1 MRRLRPEDGTRA
13 HRRAARYHAAQCK
26 QGKAALHAQLRGQMT
41 DLLVN
46 LRNKA
51 RGTEDAED
59 ALVERNADADS
70 TEIEVEDEIRN
81 LDAELE
87 RLDRQDPALGAQRAV
102 FPNGFGEVLDPEG
115 DEQLK
120 VLPGLKVRLKPFT
133 GLGMVAAIA
142 TQLDDKAASFEK
154 ALVAEAAA
162 LEAYDVA
169 FAEEVDARRLIR
181 EQLESAY
188 GQLRAHY
195 KARPAMAERFFSR
208 EGSSRRPAK
217 ESKGGG
223 ASKGG
228 TEGGGAP

>member
-26 QGKAALHAQLRGQMT
+26 RGKAPLHAQLCGQMN
-41 DLLVN
+41 DLLTN

-51 RGTEDAED
+51 RATEDAED
-59 ALVERNADADS
+59 ILVDRSADADS
-70 TEIEVEDEIRN
+70 AEIEVEDEIRN
-81 LDAELE
+81 VDNELE
-87 RLDRQDPALGAQRAV
+87 RLDRQDPSLGAQKAV
-102 FPNGFGEVLDPEG
+102 FPNGFGETLDPEG

-120 VLPGLKVRLKPFT
+120 VLPGLKVRLKPFM
-133 GLGMVAAIA
+133 GLGSVAAVV
-142 TQLDDKAASFEK
+142 TRLDDRAA
-154 ALVAEAAA
+154 ALEQTLAAEAAA
-162 LEAYDVA
+162 SGAYDVA

-217 ESKGGG
+217 EKKGSGG
-223 ASKGG
+223 SGGG
-228 TEGGGAP
+228 TEGGGTP